1 MNLNFAAGSDL
12 VEFADLGGHDVIQEP
27 VDRLVVV
34 EHQEELDEDRQA
46 GTGMFNFN
54 SICFSESSS

>member
-34 EHQEELDEDRQA
+34 EHQEDVVLKNA
-46 GTGMFNFN
+46 FPVKILF
-54 SICFSESSS
+54 